1 PSRSNSNPRLLARF
15 PRLIMRAVTML
26 LVACPLLGGC
36 QSHFVLL
43 DNSVKM
49 TETLTDLNYQQVLN
63 NVAMF
68 VHNPSTLPS
77 FAAISRGTANVADQK
92 AYNGNAN
99 YAPTLLFSQQGGGAL
114 PILTLLFNPSL
125 QRQVTENWSMVPI
138 TDTDHLKRMR
148 CAF

>member
-1 PSRSNSNPRLLARF
+1 
-15 PRLIMRAVTML
+15 MRAVTMF

-36 QSHFVLL
+36 QSHFLLL

-77 FAAISRGTANVADQK
+77 FAAITSGTANVADQK
-92 AYNGNAN
+92 AYSGNAN

-148 CAF
+148 CAFQLLVLDGDETADCDH